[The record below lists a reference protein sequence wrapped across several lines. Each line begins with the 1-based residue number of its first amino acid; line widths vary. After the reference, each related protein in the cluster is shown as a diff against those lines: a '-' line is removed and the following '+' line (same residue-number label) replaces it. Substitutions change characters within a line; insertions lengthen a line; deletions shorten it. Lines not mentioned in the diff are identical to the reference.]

1 MQQLL
6 EIRNRPL
13 QMEFKVEPAR
23 YEMKSPRSSF
33 EVNREKGA
41 LEISSK
47 PAKLRMDSFDMRASL
62 GLVSVP
68 TSVKQYGERGV
79 QTAYEATARMAE
91 EGNMMMDSANA
102 ISDIAYQKMQPNLD
116 TALSFSPSVPV
127 NISVEP
133 HDIQMK
139 YKMDKLSFEWR
150 TNHAPEL
157 EYVPGKLTYTVTQY
171 PGLEIKYLG
180 RPIYVPPSADPE
192 YEPSNFNVLV

>member
-6 EIRNRPL
+6 EIRNRPI

-23 YEMKSPRSSF
+23 YEMKMPRSSF
-33 EVNREKGA
+33 EVNREKGS

-47 PAKLRMDSFDMRASL
+47 PPKLHLDSFDMRASL
-62 GLVSVP
+62 GLVSVS
-68 TSVKQYGERGV
+68 TSVKQAGERGV
-79 QTAYEATARMAE
+79 QIAYEATARMAE

-102 ISDIAYQKMQPNLD
+102 ISEISSQKMQPDFD

-127 NISVEP
+127 NISIEP

-139 YKMDKLSFEWR
+139 YQMDKLSFEWR
-150 TNHAPEL
+150 TNHSPEM
-157 EYVPGKLTYTVTQY
+157 EYIPGKLTYSITQY